1 MFLLKNKYF
10 LIIQNTK
17 DLNLKNIKKY
27 NKFIIIYR
35 NKNNDENIT
44 QIKEFRKKCKLKSIK
59 FYVANNKDLAIK
71 INADGLYMSAHN
83 RSLKSLFLKKNNFN
97 IIGSAHNMKEI
108 VFKKNQGCSYILLS
122 KLFLVNYDKKKS
134 FLGTIKF
141 NRISKNTSKIIALG
155 GIKSQNL
162 NSIRNVNCDG
172 IAILSEVK
180 KKPAIISR
188 LF

>member
-1 MFLLKNKYF
+1 M
-10 LIIQNTK
+10 
-17 DLNLKNIKKY
+17 
-27 NKFIIIYR
+27 
-35 NKNNDENIT
+35 
-44 QIKEFRKKCKLKSIK
+44 
-59 FYVANNKDLAIK
+59 
-71 INADGLYMSAHN
+71 
-83 RSLKSLFLKKNNFN
+83 
-97 IIGSAHNMKEI
+97 
-108 VFKKNQGCSYILLS
+108 
-122 KLFLVNYDKKKS
+122 VNYDKKKS

-141 NRISKNTSKIIALG
+141 NQISKNTSKIIALG